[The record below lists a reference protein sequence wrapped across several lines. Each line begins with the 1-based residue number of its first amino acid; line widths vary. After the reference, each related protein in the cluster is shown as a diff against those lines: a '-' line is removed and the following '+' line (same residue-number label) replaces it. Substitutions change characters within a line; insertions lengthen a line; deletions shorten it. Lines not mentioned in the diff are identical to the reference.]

1 MIRLYKLFT
10 IICILESGMNT
21 VAVNMKS
28 GAIGPA
34 QITQGVLDDVNPIHG
49 ETWKLHQLRR
59 MDTSFCVFRRYLT
72 RYNRLRKDQG
82 LVTYDEAVSIIRAW
96 RNGPFA
102 EADNY
107 PDYTQ
112 RALNLLRR

>member
-10 IICILESGMNT
+10 VICILESGMNT
-21 VAVNMKS
+21 VVVNMKS
-28 GAIGPA
+28 GAMGPA

-59 MDTSFCVFRRYLT
+59 MDTSFCVFRLYLT
-72 RYNRLRKDQG
+72 RYKRLTRGQG
-82 LVTYDEAVSIIRAW
+82 LVTEAEALGIIRAW

-102 EADNY
+102 VEDRY

-112 RALNLLRR
+112 RAMNLLRR